1 MDQGNRERTDVWV
14 NQGVTPVPWQPPM
27 EENMQRLTFQ
37 DGFYFGCGFFVA
49 GIIAYLAMMVVLFLA
64 VLVFSVA
71 FGTSFLTFFQ

>member
-1 MDQGNRERTDVWV
+1 
-14 NQGVTPVPWQPPM
+14 M